1 MQNDTGPRDARR
13 TSPAD
18 YDMEDTFDDENGGA
32 TGERERRSD
41 ARPDFYRAVDFEPG
55 AFTTAEGGPRGD
67 PNDVTPGRHDE
78 GGYETSQAEQ
88 RARTEPPVR
97 EDWPPQPAQR
107 DEQPYASDAPRSY
120 KDSDA
125 RIYETVMAGLRQH
138 GGVDPAVLTVY
149 VAQAVVTLTGTVD
162 SPAIKQM
169 VGEMAASTPGV
180 ADVRNMLYVVGDDP
194 HQEGVM
200 PSEIPAVAL
209 HTEHTQ
215 AGEVTAQ
222 AQELHGSM
230 DEVGATAGR
239 EAVSLSKTEQVEAVI
254 IPNVAT
260 IAQGTAGQPV
270 QATVMVDPGAA
281 EPETTPVTAITDE
294 TGQTTGL
301 HTTEGMEVVGSNGEH
316 VGKVKAV
323 RLADFLVDRP
333 LARDV
338 YVPFECIQAIEGD
351 RLTLKVASNE
361 VNNQGWAHP

>member
-1 MQNDTGPRDARR
+1 MQQDTGPRDARR

-18 YDMEDTFDDENGGA
+18 YDMEDTFDEEDSGA

-67 PNDVTPGRHDE
+67 PNDVTPGRHEE

-97 EDWPPQPAQR
+97 EAWPPQPAQR
-107 DEQPYASDAPRSY
+107 DEAPYSSDAPRGY

-125 RIYETVMAGLRQH
+125 QIYETVMAGLRQQS
-138 GGVDPAVLTVY
+138 GVDVAVITVY

-162 SPAIKQM
+162 SPEIKARL
-169 VGEMAASTPGV
+169 GELASSTAGV
-180 ADVRNMLYVVGDDP
+180 ADVRNMLYVVGEDP

-200 PSEIPAVAL
+200 PSEIPAVSL

-215 AGEVTAQ
+215 AGEVTAL
-222 AQELHGSM
+222 AQELHGGM
-230 DEVGATAGR
+230 DEAAATG
-239 EAVSLSKTEQVEAVI
+239 EQESDQLSKTVQVEAVS
-254 IPNVAT
+254 IPNPAT
-260 IAQGTAGQPV
+260 IRLGTAGQTV

-281 EPETTPVTAITDE
+281 VPAATPVTAVTDE
-294 TGQTTGL
+294 MGRTTGL
-301 HTTEGMEVVGSNGEH
+301 RATEGMAVIGANGER
-316 VGKVKAV
+316 VGTVKAV
-323 RLADFLVDRP
+323 RMTDLLMDRTVGR
-333 LARDV
+333 AV
-338 YVPFECIQAIEGD
+338 YVPFECIGAIEDD
-351 RLTLKVASNE
+351 RLTLKVASDE